1 MFVMTIDQNRSST
14 GGDRVPELLRTLEA
28 IGRASA
34 AAQGTAEATSW
45 ALPPERTV
53 GDEVQA
59 ITAHP
64 PTLIA
69 SVRAALRLGGWQIG
83 VGIGEVAAGT
93 TELAS
98 TREARGAA
106 FIAARE
112 AVEQSRSK
120 RLGVPVVVRGV
131 VGESARGVDRGAA
144 RKDALGAVREDAR
157 GVVCEDAP
165 GAVRE
170 DARGVVCE
178 DAPGAVRED
187 ARGVVVSEN
196 HSAESEPGLG
206 ATADLESL
214 LRVIG
219 VLVQRRSERAWD
231 YIDATTEATGETT
244 AERVASWAVATAET
258 RPRVEVAAELGV
270 STQAVSTQLRRAA
283 WAEEIGVLPLLIRLA
298 VDSHTRGG

>member
-170 DARGVVCE
+170 DARGVV
-178 DAPGAVRED
+178 
-187 ARGVVVSEN
+187 VSEN